1 MNLQMR
7 LEIQAAVQQWM
18 ESFMQQYNVPAY
30 AMEDAMNKALSNLK
44 DKVMVEFLTA
54 AAMQQ
59 QQQSQAP
66 QEGEEND
73 SEEAGD

>member
-30 AMEDAMNKALSNLK
+30 VMEDAMNKALSNLK